1 MPSAPKH
8 DYYETLSVPRSASE
22 EDIRKAYRKLA
33 RKYHPDLNPG
43 DKSAEERFKNV
54 QEAYDILSDAKKRQM
69 YDQVGFYSENGF
81 AGAGPG
87 PGSGARS
94 HPNMGFGGFDFEDM
108 FRNAQTEN
116 ESKRRTSGGGAFKDI
131 FSQFFHSGGHE
142 AEPEAQKGTDL
153 EYGLNI
159 SFWQAIRG
167 TQAKIEIKRYDMCPT
182 CHGTGGNESGS
193 VACPQCNGTGN
204 VTQMAGNM
212 KFNLTCPKCG
222 GKGRLKNACPTC
234 HGDGR
239 LAHSEMVEV
248 RIPPGAQNGS
258 RLRVPG
264 KGNAGTMGAPPG
276 DLYITTH
283 VEEHPLFKREGDNI
297 LLKVPITVAE
307 AGLGAKIEV
316 PTIDG
321 KTLLKI
327 PPGTQNDQKFRL
339 RERGIF
345 NSRKNGR
352 GDQIVQV
359 TLKAPVVQD
368 ERTKELLRELAE
380 LHPEDPRKELWKE
393 DEVDA

>member
-1 MPSAPKH
+1 
-8 DYYETLSVPRSASE
+8 
-22 EDIRKAYRKLA
+22 
-33 RKYHPDLNPG
+33 
-43 DKSAEERFKNV
+43 
-54 QEAYDILSDAKKRQM
+54 M

-87 PGSGARS
+87 GDARS
-94 HPNMGFGGFDFEDM
+94 HPNMDFSGFDFSEM
-108 FRNAQTEN
+108 FKGAQAETEA
-116 ESKRRTSGGGAFKDI
+116 RRRSGGAGGTGSFKDI
-131 FSQFFHSGGHE
+131 FSQFFHSGGE
-142 AEPEAQKGTDL
+142 GPENQSEPEKGTDL

-167 TQAKIEIKRYDMCPT
+167 TQAKIEIKRYDQCPT
-182 CHGTGGNESGS
+182 CHGTGGNEAGS
-193 VACPQCNGTGN
+193 IACPQCNGTGN
-204 VTQMAGNM
+204 VSQMAGNM
-212 KFNLTCPKCG
+212 KFNLTCPRCN

-239 LAHSEMVEV
+239 LAHAETVEV
-248 RIPPGAQNGS
+248 RIPAGAQNGS

-283 VEEHPLFKREGDNI
+283 VEEHPLFRREGDNI
-297 LLKVPITVAE
+297 LLKAPITVAE

-345 NSRKNGR
+345 NARKNTR

-393 DEVDA
+393 DHFDA